1 MNGREKR
8 EVCFGRKPAFGMHD
22 VVKEGGASP
31 SWTGSGGLSTQ
42 WIGETESFSP
52 FVAAEPVRQSRLPLP
67 PPSVSSPDE
76 GRGSISRA
84 DHPSV
89 DRPRRRPP
97 QDMNFNEAGKAKR
110 GGGVSLRITL

>member
-67 PPSVSSPDE
+67 PPLRVIAGRRE
-76 GRGSISRA
+76 GEHLPRGSSIGGPTA
-84 DHPSV
+84 
-89 DRPRRRPP
+89 
-97 QDMNFNEAGKAKR
+97 EAPAAR
-110 GGGVSLRITL
+110 HEF

>member
-42 WIGETESFSP
+42 WIGERESFSP

-67 PPSVSSPDE
+67 PPPPCHRRTKGGRASP
-76 GRGSISRA
+76 A
-84 DHPSV
+84 
-89 DRPRRRPP
+89 
-97 QDMNFNEAGKAKR
+97 
-110 GGGVSLRITL
+110 RIIHRCGPTAARHEF